1 MDSYSLSFKKLFINP
16 CYLSRMFKEEK
27 NISIKQYLTEKRI
40 SRAKQMLETENIP
53 INVIASSVGIYDSL
67 YFSRLF
73 KKYTG
78 FSPKKYVHEKKKSNL
93 SSQPTE
99 KYPII

>member
-1 MDSYSLSFKKLFINP
+1 
-16 CYLSRMFKEEK
+16 MFKEEK

-78 FSPKKYVHEKKKSNL
+78 FSPKIYAREKKK
-93 SSQPTE
+93 E
-99 KYPII
+99 KSKFIPSD